1 MSEWWTYTLSDFLL
15 FSPSTYFRLFEIYNL
30 AIWPVQLPAVVLGLA
45 IVILLFR
52 GKGARAVAAILSAGW
67 LWVAVA
73 FLAHRYATI
82 NWAAVYFAWAF
93 GLEAA
98 LLAWTA
104 MGSRIRVARPS
115 GAARTGVAILAA
127 AIVLWPLAAPLWRGG
142 WRRAEIFGL
151 TPDPTAVGTLG
162 AILALEVRRRWRL
175 MILPAIWCV
184 ISGATLLAMKAPD
197 AAIGP
202 AAGALA
208 CILAVGQTRP
218 LRRAG
223 RLTKPQSPS

>member
-15 FSPSTYFRLFEIYNL
+15 FSPSTYFRLFELYNA
-30 AIWPVQLPAVVLGLA
+30 AIWPLQLAAVALGLVSA
-45 IVILLFR
+45 ILLVR
-52 GKGARAVAAILSAGW
+52 GKGARAIEAVLAAAW
-67 LWVAVA
+67 AWVAVA
-73 FLAHRYATI
+73 FLARRYATI

-104 MGSRIRVARPS
+104 FAGRIRAARPTFP
-115 GAARTGVAILAA
+115 ARAGFAILAA
-127 AIVLWPLAAPLWRGG
+127 AVVLWPLAAPLWRGG

-162 AILALEVRRRWRL
+162 TLLALEIRRRWRL
-175 MILPAIWCV
+175 MILPAIWCL

-197 AAIGP
+197 WAVGP
-202 AAGALA
+202 AAAVLTCALA
-208 CILAVGQTRP
+208 VQQTRSA
-218 LRRAG
+218 RAAAE
-223 RLTKPQSPS
+223 K